1 MIGQGLGPGV
11 SADLEDREA
20 RSYDFGRMT
29 RRVPGAVATPGSPEE
44 VSSIVRS
51 CARDEIPLTIRGGGH
66 SQGGQSLSDG
76 GLVLDT
82 MRLDRIRPPE
92 GELVRAQGGAQ
103 WGKVLDALR
112 GTRLLPLVMADIAE
126 VTVGGTLSAGG
137 LGTTSHRYGMQIVHV
152 EQLEVVTG
160 TGERVLC
167 SRTRNADLFDA
178 VRGGQGQFGIITEAW
193 IRLRRAGER
202 IRLYELRYRD
212 FDQFSSDFRHV
223 VDDDRFD
230 HLRVQTRL
238 HEQEIVLSAG
248 VEYGEECDDREVLAG
263 LGHDRFAIVIDTAEV
278 GHAVMFPK
286 WGFSRNNFHPWR
298 DWFVP
303 WEALPELLVQPWLD
317 PRWVP
322 RAPFNWTG
330 FYPIRAGA
338 VDAPL
343 FMRPKGER
351 MFSYSI
357 LSVLGDWIWANHLVG
372 RLREITATL
381 VGLGGKSY
389 LSGGVG
395 YGRREWEEHY
405 GEKLELGRRWK
416 NEFDPGHVF
425 RGEGMPFGES
435 PDGLGSG
442 KRQPGP

>member
-1 MIGQGLGPGV
+1 MIEQGLGPGV
-11 SADLEDREA
+11 SADLEAREA

-29 RRVPGAVATPGSPEE
+29 RRIPGAVATPGSPEE
-44 VSSIVRS
+44 VSSIVRG
-51 CARDEIPLTIRGGGH
+51 CARDEVPLTIRGGGH

-82 MRLDRIRPPE
+82 MRLDRTRPPE

-212 FDQFSSDFRHV
+212 FDRFSSDFQHV

-263 LGHDRFAIVIDTAEV
+263 LGPDRFAIVIDTAEV

-286 WGFSRNNFHPWR
+286 WGFSRSNFHPWR

-303 WEALPELLVQPWLD
+303 WEAFPELLVQPWLD

-322 RAPFNWTG
+322 RPPFNWTG
-330 FYPIRAGA
+330 FYPIRTGA

-343 FMRPKGER
+343 FMHPKGER

-357 LSVLGDWIWANHLVG
+357 LSVLGDYIWANHLVG
-372 RLREITATL
+372 RLREITAAL

-425 RGEGMPFGES
+425 GGEGMPFGES
-435 PDGLGSG
+435 PDAPGPG
-442 KRQPGP
+442 KR